1 MARQPRANSDNTNNL
16 WNHQKTPTS
25 NGLPLLTSD
34 LFVLFLHAESI
45 MDSGIVSLMTERHEW
60 NPRAT
65 APESQTS
72 LTYPQKNAKK
82 RMTLVI
88 ETNSQADPP

>member
-1 MARQPRANSDNTNNL
+1 
-16 WNHQKTPTS
+16 
-25 NGLPLLTSD
+25 
-34 LFVLFLHAESI
+34 